1 MNYVAFLLCCIKPS
15 SCLAWILCGVY
26 AEIVYL
32 SGGDLDLAICCAVWE
47 KHRAPGGQGPWRSWD
62 PRRSEA
68 TND

>member
-32 SGGDLDLAICCAVWE
+32 GGGDL
-47 KHRAPGGQGPWRSWD
+47 APSLGDGKSFSRTKI
-62 PRRSEA
+62 SELRFFG
-68 TND
+68 TNSHFHAQNF